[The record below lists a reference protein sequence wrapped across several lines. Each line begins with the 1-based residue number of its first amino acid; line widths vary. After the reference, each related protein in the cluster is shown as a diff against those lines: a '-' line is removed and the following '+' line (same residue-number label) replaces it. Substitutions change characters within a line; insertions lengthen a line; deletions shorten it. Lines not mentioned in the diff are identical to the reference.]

1 MTIYSMIKNQA
12 IKKKNSIGFL
22 LFLFV
27 GSSIFICWRNS
38 DPAWMVEKHYR
49 WDVYYTGRDKDLIE
63 EYDKLFDQGAIEV
76 SRFFNTGYKN
86 RFNIFIHPNRHSL
99 DSAWQ
104 KDWSLP
110 DFKSECW
117 MVASGIATKLDI
129 ISPKSWDSQ
138 SCEHSYS
145 QKTNVQRLITHEL
158 VHVFHGQFNESPDFS
173 KTEGIDWFVE
183 GLANYAS
190 GQCDSVRILEI
201 KKAIH
206 ENAIPATLDSFWTGK
221 LRYGLSGSVVLYID
235 QHYGRSTLIKLLP
248 MSKKSQ
254 ILSAL
259 GIPEGDLLKEWRA
272 YLQNY

>member
-1 MTIYSMIKNQA
+1 MIKNQKVR
-12 IKKKNSIGFL
+12 IKATISTL
-22 LFLFV
+22 LLLMV
-27 GSSIFICWRNS
+27 VSSIFICWRNS
-38 DPAWMVEKHYR
+38 DPVWNMEKHLR
-49 WDVYYTGRDKDLIE
+49 WNVYYTNQDKDLIG
-63 EYDKLFDQGAIEV
+63 EYDKLFDQGANEV
-76 SRFFNTGYKN
+76 SRFFNTGFKN
-86 RFNIFIHPNRHSL
+86 RFDIFVHPNRHSL

-104 KDWSLP
+104 KDWNISE
-110 DFKSECW
+110 FKSECW

-129 ISPKSWDSQ
+129 ISPKSWDKE

-158 VHVFHGQFNESPDFS
+158 VHVFHGQLNESPDFS

-235 QHYGRSTLIKLLP
+235 QHYGRSSLIKLLP
-248 MSKKSQ
+248 MTKKSQ
-254 ILSAL
+254 VLSAL
-259 GIPEGDLLKEWRA
+259 GIPEQDLLKEWRD